1 MDEQIRRERRKR
13 DRIGATHMADFLYD
27 GVYSGALGGCVVA
40 LFFLGLDA
48 VRGEPLFTPSLL
60 GHILFLRVP
69 PEAVTEVRLDLVAY
83 FSILHV
89 SGFASLGFAMSA
101 MIQRWKELPER
112 PVVDAVIIFL
122 ILGAA
127 ILIPARF
134 VMPGA
139 VGAIGI
145 GWLALA
151 NVLTATAMAF
161 FLKSAHAKSGIRY
174 VKMPKGDG
182 VVAPEPDRT
191 SP

>member
-1 MDEQIRRERRKR
+1 VDEQIRRERRKR
-13 DRIGATHMADFLYD
+13 DRIGVTHTADFLYD
-27 GVYSGALGGCVVA
+27 GVYSGALGGAVVA
-40 LFFLGLDA
+40 LFFLGLDT
-48 VRGEPLFTPSLL
+48 VRGEPLFTASLL

-83 FSILHV
+83 FSILHIF
-89 SGFASLGFAMSA
+89 GFAFLGFAMSA
-101 MIQRWKELPER
+101 IVQRWEELPEH

-122 ILGAA
+122 ILEAA

-161 FLKSAHAKSGIRY
+161 FLKSAHAESGIRY
-174 VKMPKGDG
+174 VKMRKGAG
-182 VVAPEPDRT
+182 VVAPEPDPT